1 MSPLSWG
8 VLVIKGQLAY
18 FQYRPLEIE
27 SELRFNRQQEP
38 RTIYQSFLRYSLVL
52 TTDYGDD
59 VSLVSIVKLMLI
71 SFGRFECGGLTNTL
85 ILF

>member
-1 MSPLSWG
+1 M
-8 VLVIKGQLAY
+8 VKGQLVY

-38 RTIYQSFLRYSLVL
+38 KTIYQSLLEYALVL

-59 VSLVSIVKLMLI
+59 V
-71 SFGRFECGGLTNTL
+71 
-85 ILF
+85 